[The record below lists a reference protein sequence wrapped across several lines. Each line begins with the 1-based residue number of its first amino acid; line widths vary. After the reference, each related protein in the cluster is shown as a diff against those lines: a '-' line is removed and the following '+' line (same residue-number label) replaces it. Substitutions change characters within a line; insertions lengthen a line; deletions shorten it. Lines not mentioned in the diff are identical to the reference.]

1 MIELLVLRHGQ
12 SQADLEDRHEGRA
25 DFPLTELGREQARR
39 VGAWLKA
46 RYGADGLVRRNGVH
60 RILASTLMRAAETAE
75 IVGGALGVAVE
86 ADSALMEFNNGEL
99 AGLLRSE
106 SRARFGHLF
115 GNRTELAP
123 YERFPGGETMVE
135 MRARAEHFL
144 SQLLDKAPDG
154 QRILLVSHGGMIA
167 QLFRAYLS
175 LPVETRVFTST
186 GDTGLHLWEADGQ
199 RRRIRF
205 MNSLAHLEGLPDYLG
220 H

>member
-1 MIELLVLRHGQ
+1 LTIELLILRHGQ

-39 VGAWLKA
+39 VGSWLA
-46 RYGADGLVRRNGVH
+46 GRYQVD
-60 RILASTLMRAAETAE
+60 RILASTLIRAAATAE
-75 IVGGALGVAVE
+75 IVGRALGVTVE
-86 ADSALMEFNNGEL
+86 PDPALMEFNNGEL
-99 AGLLRSE
+99 AGMLKSE
-106 SRARFGHLF
+106 SRVRFGPMF
-115 GNRTELAP
+115 GDRTELAP

-144 SQLLDKAPDG
+144 SKLLDETEDG
-154 QRILLVSHGGMIA
+154 TRVLLVSHGGMIA

-186 GDTGLHLWEADGQ
+186 GDTGLHLWEVSGH

-205 MNSLAHLEGLPDYLG
+205 MNSLVHLEGLPE
-220 H
+220 HS

>member
-39 VGAWLKA
+39 VGAWLAA
-46 RYGADGLVRRNGVH
+46 RYTVD
-60 RILASTLMRAAETAE
+60 RILASTLIRAAETAE
-75 IVGGALGVAVE
+75 IVGHALGVPVE
-86 ADSALMEFNNGEL
+86 SEPALMEFNNGEL
-99 AGLLRSE
+99 AGLKHDE
-106 SRARFGHLF
+106 ANARFGPMF
-115 GNRTELAP
+115 GGRTELAP

-144 SQLLDKAPDG
+144 SKLLDETPDG
-154 QRILLVSHGGMIA
+154 KRLLLVTHGGMTA

-175 LPVETRVFTST
+175 LPVETRVFPST
-186 GDTGLHLWEADGQ
+186 GDTGLHLWEVDGP

-205 MNSLAHLEGLPDYLG
+205 MNSLAHLDGLPS
-220 H
+220 